1 MESRATDSSETHW
14 LTLTAVTVAVGIAS
28 GMGGMALALLLR
40 FVQHIAY
47 GYSLHAIVSSE
58 SFFQG
63 VSASSSLLRLLVL
76 CVCGVVAG
84 IGWWAL
90 YRFGSPLVS
99 IAKAIEN
106 DGARMPFLSTI
117 AHDVLQIVTVAM
129 GSPLG
134 REVAPREVG
143 AVFATWISSRA
154 GLSAENQ
161 RIMIACGAGAGLAAV
176 YNVPLGG
183 AFFTLEALL
192 GTLALPALVPA
203 LVTSVIATLVAWIGM
218 GNVPAYSLPHL
229 SISPSLVVW
238 SILAGP
244 AFGISAY
251 WFVRATGNAAA
262 GARRDWRL
270 LLLSMLVFPAI
281 GLLAIRFPL
290 LLGNGKGLAEAGF
303 DSELT
308 LGLAAGLVSLRALVI
323 LGVLRAGAAGGLLTP
338 GMSIGGT
345 LGVILG
351 GLWNHA
357 WPSVSLGAFAVIGS
371 AAFLASSMKMPLTAI
386 VLIFEFTRVGHDFL
400 IPISLAV
407 AGSVSAF
414 LLCAKRRTMPIWNV
428 RHEDIPI
435 GTAYPVSNSSQV
447 ATRFFS
453 A

>member
-1 MESRATDSSETHW
+1 
-14 LTLTAVTVAVGIAS
+14 
-28 GMGGMALALLLR
+28 MALALLLR

-58 SFFQG
+58 SFFEG
-63 VSASSSLLRLLVL
+63 VSASSPLRRLLVL
-76 CVCGVVAG
+76 CVCGVVAS
-84 IGWWAL
+84 IGWSAL

-99 IAKAIEN
+99 IAKAIKN
-106 DGARMPFLSTI
+106 DGPKMPFLSTI
-117 AHDVLQIVTVAM
+117 AHDLLQIVTVAL

-143 AVFATWISSRA
+143 AVFATWFSSRA
-154 GLSAENQ
+154 GLSAENR

-183 AFFTLEALL
+183 TVFTLEVLL
-192 GTLALPALVPA
+192 GTLALPALIPA
-203 LVTSVIATLVAWIGM
+203 LVTSVIAALVAWIGL

-244 AFGISAY
+244 VFGFSAY
-251 WFVRATGNAAA
+251 WFVRATENAAA
-262 GARRDWRL
+262 EARRDRRP

-281 GLLAIRFPL
+281 GLLAIQFPQ
-290 LLGNGKGLAEAGF
+290 LLGNGKGLAQAGF
-303 DSELT
+303 DNDLG
-308 LGLAAGLVSLRALVI
+308 LGLAAALVLLRLLVI
-323 LGVLRAGAAGGLLTP
+323 LGALRAGAAGGLLTP
-338 GMSIGGT
+338 GMSLGGT
-345 LGVILG
+345 LGVVLG

-414 LLCAKRRTMPIWNV
+414 HLCVERKTQPTWRPH
-428 RHEDIPI
+428 HEDIPI
-435 GTAYPVSNSSQV
+435 GTRDPVVNRVRV
-447 ATRFFS
+447 ATRFLAHKIARRS
-453 A
+453 TRP